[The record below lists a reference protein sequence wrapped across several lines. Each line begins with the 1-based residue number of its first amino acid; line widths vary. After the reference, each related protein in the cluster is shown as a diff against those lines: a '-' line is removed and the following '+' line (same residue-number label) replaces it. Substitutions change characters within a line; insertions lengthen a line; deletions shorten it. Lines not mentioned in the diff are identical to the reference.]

1 MFAYHTRWRTVLIC
15 LCILGLVPLAE
26 AREAV
31 DEEQYQE
38 TLRKGKW
45 GKKQNAD
52 SSGKQSGADE
62 QQQQPK
68 QKVHKKPRN
77 IQDHLLRQKQP
88 ASKQP
93 EKKARKEWDRKL
105 PAVRQEQPASKQRE
119 KKARKERDR
128 PSPTVRKPQ
137 PVQPPPERGDRTVRE
152 EPRKKWN
159 RPAPTARE
167 KQRRSSHDRHYKRYS
182 KKHRRPHHYR
192 RHETYHYH
200 TRYLAPIRHH
210 YIPRGYRL
218 RYLPHSYIR
227 IVISSSPYF
236 YFGGVF
242 YQHYHDGYIVVG
254 APIGARI
261 SVLPFGFIVFGL
273 GNFTYY
279 YINDTYYLWDDADE
293 AYVVVGKPVGAD
305 DAIAEA
311 TAERL
316 FVYPNRGQSEERQAK
331 DRYECHQWA
340 VRESGVD
347 PSLWDQ
353 QEITYQD
360 NRNYKRAISACLEGR
375 DYTVK

>member
-1 MFAYHTRWRTVLIC
+1 
-15 LCILGLVPLAE
+15 
-26 AREAV
+26 
-31 DEEQYQE
+31 
-38 TLRKGKW
+38 
-45 GKKQNAD
+45 
-52 SSGKQSGADE
+52 
-62 QQQQPK
+62 
-68 QKVHKKPRN
+68 
-77 IQDHLLRQKQP
+77 
-88 ASKQP
+88 
-93 EKKARKEWDRKL
+93 
-105 PAVRQEQPASKQRE
+105 
-119 KKARKERDR
+119 
-128 PSPTVRKPQ
+128 VRKRQ
-137 PVQPPPERGDRTVRE
+137 PVQPPPERRERTVREEPRKERDRPAPTVRKRQPVQPPPERRERTVRE
-152 EPRKKWN
+152 EPRKKWD

-192 RHETYHYH
+192 PHETYHYH

-218 RYLPHSYIR
+218 RYLPRSYIR
-227 IVISSSPYF
+227 IVIGSLPYF

-254 APIGARI
+254 GPIGARV
-261 SVLPFGFIVFGL
+261 SVLPLGFIVFGL

-293 AYVVVGKPVGAD
+293 VYVVVEKPVGAD
-305 DAIAEA
+305 EAIAEA

-353 QEITYQD
+353 QEITYED

>member
-26 AREAV
+26 AREAG
-31 DEEQYQE
+31 DKEQYQ
-38 TLRKGKW
+38 TSPRKGAW

-52 SSGKQSGADE
+52 SSGEQSESNE

-68 QKVHKKPRN
+68 QK
-77 IQDHLLRQKQP
+77 
-88 ASKQP
+88 
-93 EKKARKEWDRKL
+93 
-105 PAVRQEQPASKQRE
+105 
-119 KKARKERDR
+119 ARKERDRPAATVHKGQPVQPPTERRDRSVRQEPRKERDRPSPTVREPQPVQPPTERRDRSVRQEPRKEQDR

-137 PVQPPPERGDRTVRE
+137 PVQPPPERRDRTVRE
-152 EPRKKWN
+152 EPRKKWD

-182 KKHRRPHHYR
+182 KEHRRPHHYR
-192 RHETYHYH
+192 PHETYHYH

-218 RYLPHSYIR
+218 RHLPHSYIR
-227 IVISSSPYF
+227 IVIGNLPYF

-254 APIGARI
+254 APFGARV
-261 SVLPFGFIVFGL
+261 SVLPLGFIVFGL

-279 YINDTYYLWDDADE
+279 YVNDAYYLWDDADE
-293 AYVVVGKPVGAD
+293 AYVVVEKPVGAD
-305 DAIAEA
+305 EAIAEA

-316 FVYPNRGQSEERQAK
+316 FVYPNRNDTATTETNT
-331 DRYECHQWA
+331 RY
-340 VRESGVD
+340 
-347 PSLWDQ
+347 L
-353 QEITYQD
+353 
-360 NRNYKRAISACLEGR
+360 R
-375 DYTVK
+375 DARPIFGSNASHLH